1 MIEDKEI
8 VYRDYIDISLAVATP
23 KVCVQLLHSVDTIV
37 CVCGFVCV
45 WVCLCVYGRE
55 KGEST
60 RDGMPL
66 QLKFH
71 VLCRVLWSQS

>member
-37 CVCGFVCV
+37 CVCVG
-45 WVCLCVYGRE
+45 LCVGGFACVFTGGRR
-55 KGEST
+55 GNLL
-60 RDGMPL
+60 GMVC
-66 QLKFH
+66 H
-71 VLCRVLWSQS
+71 YS